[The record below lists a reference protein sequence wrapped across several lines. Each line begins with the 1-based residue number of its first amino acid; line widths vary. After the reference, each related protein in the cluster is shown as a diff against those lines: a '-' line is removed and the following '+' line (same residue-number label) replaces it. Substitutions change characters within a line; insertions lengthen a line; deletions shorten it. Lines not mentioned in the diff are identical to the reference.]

1 MNPNIIIQRL
11 SCFLFYLAF
20 FSLCQQGLAQSKDA
34 FVWNV
39 LPNSSIVIHGSSNVN
54 TFGCASTGAFRS
66 KAIEGTIG
74 QGKVSLKGS
83 ISIAINQLDCKNRML
98 NKDLRQTLKA
108 DQYPT
113 LTIYFI
119 NLDKIPQLNGN
130 SETIYGTVLIELA
143 GKRKNFNL
151 RYSLT
156 RTKEGLLLE
165 GGRLFTF
172 SDFDLRPPQ
181 KIGGLIKVRDNFD
194 VNFTLHLSE

>member
-1 MNPNIIIQRL
+1 MNSNISIQRIFY
-11 SCFLFYLAF
+11 FLFCLSF
-20 FSLCQQGLAQSKDA
+20 LSLCPRGLAQSKDS

-39 LPNSSIVIHGSSNVN
+39 LPNSSIMIHGSSNVN
-54 TFGCASTGAFRS
+54 TFGCASTGAFKS
-66 KAIEGTIG
+66 KPIEGTAG

-98 NKDLRQTLKA
+98 NKDLRNTLKA

-113 LTIYFI
+113 LTIHFVS
-119 NLDKIPQLNGN
+119 LDRMPQMGAN
-130 SETIYGTVLIELA
+130 SETINGTVLIELA
-143 GKRKNFNL
+143 GKHKNFNL
-151 RYSLT
+151 KYALT

-172 SDFDLRPPQ
+172 SDFELTPPH

-194 VNFTLHLSE
+194 VNFSLRLAE